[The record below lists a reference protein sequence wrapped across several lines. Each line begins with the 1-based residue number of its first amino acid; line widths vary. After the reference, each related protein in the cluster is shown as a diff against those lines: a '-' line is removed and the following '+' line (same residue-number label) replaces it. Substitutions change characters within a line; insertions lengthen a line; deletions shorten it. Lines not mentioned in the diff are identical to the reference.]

1 MLLIASKA
9 GLHIIIDFTI
19 NLFQGLLSLSSM
31 ILGMSSSSTIDWS
44 DVIKKEARGSNDE
57 DLGEVQEVGQDYVLV
72 QRGMINKDKFYIPK
86 DMVESYDGDVLRFS
100 ISEEDAK
107 SRFLGDSPPTSSSSS
122 ANEGLTAARKA
133 EETTTVPITEERL
146 DASKRES
153 TREATITKEPVTETK
168 TVEVP
173 VTHEEISVERRPAS
187 GSTTT
192 AAERPVQSKT
202 ETKVPLKQEEVQV
215 TKQPYVKEEVS
226 VKKKPVTETRTVTDK
241 VTSEKVKV
249 KGTDAGE
256 VEEET

>member
-1 MLLIASKA
+1 VESTK
-9 GLHIIIDFTI
+9 TI
-19 NLFQGLLSLSSM
+19 KN
-31 ILGMSSSSTIDWS
+31 IDWN

-57 DLGEVQEVGQDYVLV
+57 DLGEVQEAGQNYVLV

-86 DMVESYDGDVLRFS
+86 DQVESYDGDVLRFK

-107 SRFLGDSPPTSSSSS
+107 SRFLRDSPPPSPSSS
-122 ANEGLTAARKA
+122 ANEGLSAARKA
-133 EETTTVPITEERL
+133 EETTTVPLTEERL

-168 TVEVP
+168 SVEVP

-187 GSTTT
+187 GSTT
-192 AAERPVQSKT
+192 AAEGPVQSKT
-202 ETKVPLKQEEVQV
+202 ETKIPLKQEEVQV

-241 VTSEKVKV
+241 VTSEKVNV
-249 KGTDAGE
+249 KGATGG
-256 VEEET
+256 EEEE

>member
-1 MLLIASKA
+1 VESTK
-9 GLHIIIDFTI
+9 TI
-19 NLFQGLLSLSSM
+19 KN
-31 ILGMSSSSTIDWS
+31 IDWN

-57 DLGEVQEVGQDYVLV
+57 DLGEVQEAGQNYVLV

-86 DMVESYDGDVLRFS
+86 DQVESYDGDVLRFK

-107 SRFLGDSPPTSSSSS
+107 SRFLRDSPPPSPSSS
-122 ANEGLTAARKA
+122 ANEGLSAARKA
-133 EETTTVPITEERL
+133 EETTTVPLTEERL

-168 TVEVP
+168 SVEVP

-187 GSTTT
+187 GSTT
-192 AAERPVQSKT
+192 AAESPVQSKT
-202 ETKVPLKQEEVQV
+202 ETKIPLKQEEVQV

-241 VTSEKVKV
+241 VTSEKVNV
-249 KGTDAGE
+249 KGATGG
-256 VEEET
+256 EEEE